1 MSDSLQHE
9 SLPGSSVHEV
19 LQAEH
24 WRRCPGVGSIPF
36 SRGSSQ
42 LRDWTC
48 ISCIAGGFFTIWDMR
63 EALVILKA
71 PFLMDTL
78 DLGTGLLASL
88 YPLSPHF
95 LPSFLF
101 LSFLP
106 PSLFLPPFFFL
117 SSSLLSFSSHWAVAP
132 GRTYLQREFKM
143 KSGAESLT
151 IWLSICHL
159 DQHPVWVFLL
169 GSSGLYGGMIDN
181 LTTITAFLVLT
192 VT

>member
-24 WRRCPGVGSIPF
+24 WRRSPGVGSISF
-36 SRGSSQ
+36 SRGSSKP
-42 LRDWTC
+42 RDWTC
-48 ISCIAGGFFTIWDMR
+48 ISCIADGFFTIWDTR

-71 PFLMDTL
+71 PFLMD
-78 DLGTGLLASL
+78 LGHLLASL
-88 YPLSPHF
+88 HLLSPHF

-106 PSLFLPPFFFL
+106 PSFFLPPFFFL

-132 GRTYLQREFKM
+132 GRTYLQREFEM